1 MTVPESSYL
10 QPKNVVL
17 FLLITVLSSAS
28 VLAIASQ
35 PPQQKPRE
43 SLGTSGPASE
53 RIAREVRH
61 ELLMLPYYTLFD
73 ILKYKVDGNK
83 VTLYGKVTRPT
94 LKSDAEKAV
103 KKIEGVESVDNQ
115 IEVLPPLPDD
125 DRIRL
130 AEYRAIYGFPALN
143 RYAMG
148 VLPPI
153 HIIVDHGRVTL
164 EGTVDSEADKNIA
177 EIQAKSVPGV
187 FSVTNNLVVTGSSAK

>member
-1 MTVPESSYL
+1 MPESSYL
-10 QPKNVVL
+10 QPKTFVL
-17 FLLITVLSSAS
+17 LLLITVLSSAS
-28 VLAIASQ
+28 VLAMASQ
-35 PPQQKPRE
+35 PLQQKPRE

-53 RIAREVRH
+53 RITREARH

-94 LKSDAEKAV
+94 LKSDAENAV

-115 IEVLPPLPDD
+115 IEVLPPSPDD
-125 DRIRL
+125 DRIRM
-130 AEYRAIYGFPALN
+130 AEYRAIYGFAALN

-164 EGTVDSEADKNIA
+164 EGTVDSEADKNMA

>member
-1 MTVPESSYL
+1 MTVPESSYF
-10 QPKNVVL
+10 QSKTFVL
-17 FLLITVLSSAS
+17 LLLITVLSSAS
-28 VLAIASQ
+28 LLAMASQ
-35 PPQQKPRE
+35 PSQQKPRE

-53 RIAREVRH
+53 RIDREVRH

-125 DRIRL
+125 DRIRM
-130 AEYRAIYGFPALN
+130 AEYRAIYGFAALN

-164 EGTVDSEADKNIA
+164 EGTVDSEADKNMA

-187 FSVTNNLVVTGSSAK
+187 FSVTDNLVVTGSSAK